1 MGDLRPFPLKEIKE
15 EFNLA
20 YYIETGTGTGFCLD
34 IALQNDFEK
43 YYSIEIFDQIYQK
56 AEIKYKN
63 IDNLILIND
72 SSENGLNKIL
82 NEINKPSLFFL
93 DAHFPG
99 ADFGFTSYDSTKEK
113 ELRIPLEDEIKILKK
128 YSIINQ
134 SYIIIDDLRIYEDGP
149 FEGGNWSER
158 KKLGGEG
165 ISFIYDNFLESHL
178 IEKNYK
184 DQGYIILRPKI

>member
-72 SSENGLNKIL
+72 SSENGLNKIR
-82 NEINKPSLFFL
+82 NEINRPSLFFL

-128 YSIINQ
+128 YSFIKQ